1 MEQEKNN
8 QKLSKEL
15 NSLED
20 ISITKKIYNFYFFTL
35 RKKDINLFFLHD
47 FICVRN
53 SSVDFVFVFG
63 PAFAELEHERVKNEK
78 DKIIRGRGANNAI
91 AEVHKR

>member
-20 ISITKKIYNFYFFTL
+20 VSITKKIYNFYFFTL
-35 RKKDINLFFLHD
+35 RKKDINLFFYTIL
-47 FICVRN
+47 FI
-53 SSVDFVFVFG
+53 
-63 PAFAELEHERVKNEK
+63 LEILQLISYSFSDPHL
-78 DKIIRGRGANNAI
+78 NNWNI
-91 AEVHKR
+91 KE

>member
-20 ISITKKIYNFYFFTL
+20 ISITKKIYNYYFFTL
-35 RKKDINLFFLHD
+35 RKKDINLFFYTIL
-47 FICVRN
+47 FI
-53 SSVDFVFVFG
+53 
-63 PAFAELEHERVKNEK
+63 L
-78 DKIIRGRGANNAI
+78 
-91 AEVHKR
+91 